1 MKEAKEQSPG
11 EGERSIIC
19 GIDLGTTNS
28 CIAYLKDGK
37 PVIIPVEGNSPI
49 LPSVVS
55 FDEQKGHMLV
65 GREAINRLSVY
76 PRHTV
81 RSIKRLMGKET
92 TVHLGSRELSPPEV
106 SAIILKRLI
115 EKAQQSTGLA
125 IKQAVITVPAYF
137 NDAQRRATITAGE
150 LAGLEVLR
158 IVNEPTAASLVYD
171 YVAMTDKLDTPY
183 ILVYDLGGGTFDV
196 SILEIRGEIKEV
208 LASCGDTALGGD
220 DFDQRLV
227 DMFIRH
233 IEDKT
238 ATKISTDDI
247 ALQVRLKDIAERT
260 KISLSDTPFVAV
272 KEASVTSVNGEPVN
286 LNLEVSRDEYED
298 MIRDLVD
305 KTIDKVH
312 EALREASL
320 ASSDISEVLL
330 VGGATRTPL
339 VQHSIDGI
347 FDIPI
352 QHSVDPDLCV
362 ALGAA
367 VQGGLITGEPLG
379 HILLDVTSHSLG
391 VKTADEFSMD
401 TGRADHF
408 SVIIRRNT
416 KIPVRRAESYY
427 TMYENQEGVD
437 VEIYQGESPRCKD
450 NTLIGAFYF
459 GLRPASVNST
469 VTTEFAYDKEGIV
482 HITVDQKGYDN
493 RKEVTLDVR
502 TRQVKE
508 KDTVTGNDDQ
518 ERPGTGNDQAVLNYI
533 ISKYKALCNKQGI
546 DDKSRN
552 ELIEIGERYQRALID
567 KEDDDT
573 IDDLEAS
580 LIDKIEEIEETL
592 EDIE

>member
-1 MKEAKEQSPG
+1 MKKTKELSPG
-11 EGERSIIC
+11 GQGQSIIC

-28 CIAYLKDGK
+28 CISYLKDGK
-37 PVIIPVEGNSPI
+37 PFVIAVEGSSPI

-55 FDEQKGHMLV
+55 FDEQNGRMLV

-76 PRHTV
+76 PHHTV
-81 RSIKRLMGKET
+81 RSIKRQMGKDT
-92 TVHLGSRELSPPEV
+92 TVQLGSKELSPAEV
-106 SAIILKRLI
+106 SSFILRRLI

-125 IKQAVITVPAYF
+125 VKQAVITVPAYF

-150 LAGLEVLR
+150 LAGVEVLR

-171 YVAMTDKLDTPY
+171 YVTGIDTLNTPY

-208 LASCGDTALGGD
+208 LASCGDTNLGGD
-220 DFDQRLV
+220 DFDQRLI
-227 DMFIRH
+227 DMFMRH
-233 IEDKT
+233 LEEKT
-238 ATKISTDDI
+238 GVTLSAEELP
-247 ALQVRLKDIAERT
+247 LQVRLKDIAERT
-260 KISLSDTPFVAV
+260 KIALSDSPYVNV
-272 KEASVTSVNGEPVN
+272 KEASVTRINGESVN
-286 LNLEVSRDEYED
+286 LNLEVSRDEYET
-298 MIRDLVD
+298 MIKDLVD
-305 KTIDKVH
+305 KTIDKVN
-312 EALREASL
+312 EALREAGL
-320 ASSDISEVLL
+320 SSGEISEVLL

-339 VQHSIDGI
+339 VQRSIDAI

-367 VQGGLITGEPLG
+367 VQGGLIIGQPLG

-391 VKTADEFSMD
+391 VKTADNFDFS
-401 TGRADHF
+401 TGEADHF

-427 TMYENQEGVD
+427 TMVHNQEGVN
-437 VEIYQGESPRCKD
+437 VEVYQGESISCKD
-450 NTLIGAFYF
+450 NTLIGEFF
-459 GLRPASVNST
+459 FELKPAPENST

-502 TRQVKE
+502 TRKIKDKDAANGGDDE
-508 KDTVTGNDDQ
+508 K
-518 ERPGTGNDQAVLNYI
+518 VLNYI
-533 ISKYKALCNKQGI
+533 ISKYKALCNKEDI
-546 DDKSRN
+546 DKTSRN
-552 ELIEIGERYQRALID
+552 ELIDIGERYERALRD
-567 KEDDDT
+567 KEDDKV

-580 LIDKIEEIEETL
+580 LIELIEEIEESL
-592 EDIE
+592 EDLE

>member
-1 MKEAKEQSPG
+1 MKTTKGQPPEEPG
-11 EGERSIIC
+11 QSIIC

-28 CIAYLKDGK
+28 CISYLKDGK
-37 PVIIPVEGNSPI
+37 PEIIAVEGNSPI

-55 FDEQKGHMLV
+55 FDEPKDRMLV
-65 GREAINRLSVY
+65 GREALNRLSVY
-76 PRHTV
+76 PHHTI
-81 RSIKRLMGKET
+81 RSIKRLIGKET
-92 TVHLGSRELSPPEV
+92 TVSLGSKEFSPQEV
-106 SAIILKRLI
+106 SSFILKRLI
-115 EKAQQSTGLA
+115 EKAQQSTGLT
-125 IKQAVITVPAYF
+125 IKQAVVTVPAYF
-137 NDAQRRATITAGE
+137 NDAQRRATISAGE
-150 LAGLEVLR
+150 LAGVEVLR
-158 IVNEPTAASLVYD
+158 IINEPTAASLVYD
-171 YVAMTDKLDTPY
+171 YVSMTNTLNTPY

-220 DFDQRLV
+220 DFDQRLI
-227 DMFIRH
+227 DMFMRNLQ
-233 IEDKT
+233 EKT
-238 ATKISTDDI
+238 GIDISTEDI

-260 KISLSDTPFVAV
+260 KISLSDTPYVTV
-272 KEASVTSVNGEPVN
+272 KEASVTRVNGEPVN

-298 MIRDLVD
+298 MIRELVD

-312 EALREASL
+312 EALKEAHL
-320 ASSDISEVLL
+320 SSKDISEVLL

-339 VQHSIDGI
+339 VQRSIDGI

-391 VKTADEFSMD
+391 VKTADDFD
-401 TGRADHF
+401 INTGKADHF

-427 TMYENQEGVD
+427 TMSHNQEGVR
-437 VEIYQGESPRCKD
+437 VEVYQGESISCKD
-450 NTLIGAFYF
+450 NTLIGEFLF
-459 GLRPASVNST
+459 ELKPAPENST

-502 TRQVKE
+502 TRKI
-508 KDTVTGNDDQ
+508 KDKDADDGNDDQ
-518 ERPGTGNDQAVLNYI
+518 KVLNYI
-533 ISKYKALCNKQGI
+533 ISKYKALCDKEGI
-546 DDKSRN
+546 DSTSRS
-552 ELIEIGERYQRALID
+552 ELIDIGERYQRALRD
-567 KEDDDT
+567 KEDDKV
-573 IDDLEAS
+573 IDDLEAC
-580 LIDKIEEIEETL
+580 LIEMIEEIEQSL
-592 EDIE
+592 EDLE